1 MKKKLHT
8 PEGVRDI
15 YNVECG
21 KKTCVGKQIE
31 KSISFI
37 WIS

>member
-15 YNVECG
+15 NLLSDMTDEDWNHENGIDPLLV
-21 KKTCVGKQIE
+21 
-31 KSISFI
+31 
-37 WIS
+37 